1 MPGDCFTNSHS
12 RPTHYMLETRIVTGA
27 KGTFSA
33 FKGPG
38 ARGAEVSVV
47 MQTGQLTGKRG
58 GTGTTLRGIL
68 KRKSSI
74 RASKWWNQ
82 RRKREDTREGG
93 FGGHETGT
101 AVT

>member
-1 MPGDCFTNSHS
+1 MKSYIPIPSYLRQSLQEYDAWGLFHQQPF
-12 RPTHYMLETRIVTGA
+12 RTHYMLQTRVVTGA

-38 ARGAEVSVV
+38 VRGAEVNVV
-47 MQTGQLTGKRG
+47 MQKGQLTGKRG

-74 RASKWWNQ
+74 QA
-82 RRKREDTREGG
+82 
-93 FGGHETGT
+93 
-101 AVT
+101 